1 MSETR
6 SCVARC
12 QPRQLLSVNT
22 IFLEATGIGRSIYSV
37 IRYSTGQSDMPENVL
52 ITDDSDF
59 MRNLLR
65 EILEEEHNI
74 VGEAE
79 NGVEAVEMYKEHEP
93 DVVMMDIAM
102 PIQDGIEA
110 TEEIKGI
117 DQGTKVIMCTSVEQE
132 EMMKEAI
139 KAGADGYITKPFQK
153 PNVLEAIEDAVA
165 A

>member
-1 MSETR
+1 MA
-6 SCVARC
+6 V
-12 QPRQLLSVNT
+12 
-22 IFLEATGIGRSIYSV
+22 
-37 IRYSTGQSDMPENVL
+37 DVL
-52 ITDDSDF
+52 IVDDSDF

-65 EILEEEHNI
+65 EILEGEHNI

-79 NGVEAVEMYKEHEP
+79 NGVEAVELFKEQAP
-93 DVVMMDIAM
+93 DIVMMDIAM

-110 TEEIKGI
+110 TDEIKGVAP
-117 DQGTKVIMCTSVEQE
+117 DTTVIMCTSVEQE

-165 A
+165 

>member
-1 MSETR
+1 MAVE
-6 SCVARC
+6 
-12 QPRQLLSVNT
+12 
-22 IFLEATGIGRSIYSV
+22 
-37 IRYSTGQSDMPENVL
+37 VL
-52 ITDDSDF
+52 IVDDSDF

-65 EILEEEHNI
+65 EILEGEHTV

-79 NGVEAVEMYKEHEP
+79 NGVEAVELFHDHDP
-93 DVVMMDIAM
+93 DIVMMDIAM

-110 TEEIKGI
+110 TGEIKESDPGANI
-117 DQGTKVIMCTSVEQE
+117 IMCTSVEQE

-165 A
+165 